1 MDKTGVA
8 FSKVLKFYVL
18 VIHTL
23 NGLLESNP
31 LLSSHFPQPTF
42 DHFESQ
48 SDPPQSVSRL
58 ALPSTVSSIPMH
70 PKQI

>member
-18 VIHTL
+18 V
-23 NGLLESNP
+23 G
-31 LLSSHFPQPTF
+31 LLSSHFPQPIF
-42 DHFESQ
+42 DHFESE
-48 SDPPQSVSRL
+48 SDPPQRVSML
-58 ALPSTVSSIPMH
+58 ALPSTVSLIPMH